1 MPPSDTRARILDA
14 GLALA
19 SEVGLQGI
27 TIGSLARA
35 VDLTKA
41 GLYAHFDSKDDIL
54 LAILRAAVERFVQDG
69 IRPALRETP
78 GIGRLRSLF
87 DAWLEWSKAPPL
99 PGGCVFISSAAELD
113 DRPGPLRDY
122 LVEVQEDWA
131 GLLGRE
137 VKTARERGELSGDV
151 DPRQFVFEMYGSILA
166 FHYHARLF
174 EDRTAETRARWAFQ
188 ELLARS
194 GHGASTEPAP
204 GGEGA

>member
-1 MPPSDTRARILDA
+1 MTPTDTRERILDA

-54 LAILRAAVERFVQDG
+54 LGILRTAVERFVEDG
-69 IRPALRETP
+69 IQPALRRTP
-78 GIGRLRSLF
+78 GLGRLRALF

-122 LVEVQEDWA
+122 LVEVQGEWA

-137 VKTARERGELSGDV
+137 VKAARERGELSADV

-174 EDRTAETRARWAFQ
+174 EDRNAETRARWAFQ

-194 GHGASTEPAP
+194 GRGEPAGTP
-204 GGEGA
+204 AGGSEA